1 MKKYILDSKLPEIL
15 PIIKVKS
22 TILMPQAQLPICMSN
37 SSYLEVSSELV
48 EENIVAIVQ
57 SQGEGESKTPFKI
70 GCAGQ
75 VKEVNFSED
84 EVTVF
89 IQGLCRFEI
98 IKKLPVDKKGL
109 ERIKVSY
116 KKYEIDLKKHVLT
129 DPLDKTNLLSALNLY
144 SRHVNIF
151 PNWEELEKTPTE
163 VLISALAMACPLHPN
178 EKQSLLETVDIH
190 EQSNMITKFIEM
202 NSFDRFRSSNLIN

>member
-1 MKKYILDSKLPEIL
+1 MKKYVLEGKLPEVL
-15 PIIKVKS
+15 PIIKVRS
-22 TILMPQAQLPICMSN
+22 TILMPQAQLPICLSN
-37 SSYLEVSSELV
+37 GAYLEVASELV

-57 SQGEGESKTPFKI
+57 TRDDKAFQI

-75 VKEVNFSED
+75 VKEISFSED
-84 EVTVF
+84 DVTVF

-98 IKKLPVDKKGL
+98 TERLPVDKNGL

-116 KKYEIDLKKHVLT
+116 KKYEIDLKKRVFT
-129 DPLDKTNLLSALNLY
+129 DPLDKRNLLAALNLY

-190 EQSNMITKFIEM
+190 EQSDMITKFIAM
-202 NSFDRFRSSNLIN
+202 NSFDRFRSSNMIN